1 MKYYSAAIYFAVFL
15 TIFFASCTKEYDCD
29 DLQIQPAF
37 TNYLPADID
46 TFVLR
51 KFKPGDNYQTL
62 IDTFVVDYG
71 YDVVYQTSNDTI
83 SVLVTDGKNG
93 IKAGFD
99 WQLYIPA
106 TNKTVLISDIIS
118 EKKTGKRGHGI
129 FSMDPGPNCTN
140 DIFTARVN
148 SQLINFSNSDTARHC
163 IYIRN

>member
-1 MKYYSAAIYFAVFL
+1 MRVRFVISVSCL
-15 TIFFASCTKEYDCD
+15 TIFFTSCTKEYDCI

-37 TNYLPADID
+37 INYLPADID

-51 KFKPGDNYQTL
+51 KFKPSDNYQTL
-62 IDTFVVDYG
+62 IDTFVVNYG
-71 YDVVYQTSNDTI
+71 YYGLYQTSSDTT
-83 SVLVTDGKNG
+83 SVLVADGKNG

-129 FSMDPGPNCTN
+129 FRMDPGPSCTN
-140 DIFTARVN
+140 AIFTAKVN
-148 SQLINFSNSDTARHC
+148 NQLINFSNSDTARHY

>member
-1 MKYYSAAIYFAVFL
+1 MRVRFIISVSFL
-15 TIFFASCTKEYDCD
+15 TIFFTSCTKEYDCS

-37 TNYLPADID
+37 INYLPADID

-51 KFKPGDNYQTL
+51 KFKPSDNYQTL
-62 IDTFVVDYG
+62 IDTFVVNYG
-71 YDVVYQTSNDTI
+71 YYGLYQTSSDTT

-118 EKKTGKRGHGI
+118 EKKTEKRGYGI
-129 FSMDPGPNCTN
+129 FSMDPGPSCTN
-140 DIFTARVN
+140 AIFTAKVN
-148 SQLINFSNSDTARHC
+148 NQPINFSNSDTARHY